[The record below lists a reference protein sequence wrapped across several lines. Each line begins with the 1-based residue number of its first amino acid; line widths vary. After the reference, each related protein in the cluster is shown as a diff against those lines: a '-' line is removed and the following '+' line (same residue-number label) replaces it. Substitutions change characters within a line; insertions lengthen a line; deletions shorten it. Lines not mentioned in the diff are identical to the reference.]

1 MAPLRTLLSLLATAV
16 AAVDSNDDARAGWPV
31 SLEFLKTCNATT
43 FFAFVEPL
51 VNMTTLSYT
60 ATWGT
65 YYKARAANATVSG
78 WRRALPESNPKD
90 GGMRA
95 LTFLAEDGRGVVAFR
110 GTDLGP
116 EGRSSKA
123 DLCADDFLSGHAMP
137 EWCLRLFT
145 HEALDYFA
153 RAVEFAE
160 QAALAHPGVRWLYT
174 GHSLGAQL
182 AELVASV
189 RGAGHVALGFSAPAV
204 LPVLRNRTQV
214 DPALLPSWQVV
225 ALYNEWDPLRSLA
238 QGALPG
244 SECLWEDLP
253 SPAGCQQ
260 CAASPSLTSAFCSRC
275 FNETHVWKHYI
286 DLIKFGHRPRC
297 SGIADVSNRFMPPPR
312 ETEILLE

>member
-1 MAPLRTLLSLLATAV
+1 
-16 AAVDSNDDARAGWPV
+16 
-31 SLEFLKTCNATT
+31 LEFLKTCNATT

-116 EGRSSKA
+116 EGRSSK
-123 DLCADDFLSGHAMP
+123 
-137 EWCLRLFT
+137 
-145 HEALDYFA
+145 ALDYFA